1 MLPSSVDL
9 LAFMGQSN
17 MAGRGVAAQA
27 PAVPEGHGYE
37 FRAITAPDR
46 LSPLVEPFGQ
56 YEDKPDG
63 IYEPGMKSGS
73 MVSSFVN
80 AYYAETSTPVVGVS
94 AAKGGSAIAEWLP
107 EGAYYRDAVE
117 RVQRCELWLS
127 ARGVNIDRKSVV

>member
-1 MLPSSVDL
+1 MLPATIDL

-56 YEDKPDG
+56 HEDKPDG
-63 IYEPGMKSGS
+63 IYEPGMKTGS

-80 AYYAETSTPVVGVS
+80 AYYAEKITARDTSS
-94 AAKGGSAIAEWLP
+94 YLLNLKAKNFGKL
-107 EGAYYRDAVE
+107 E
-117 RVQRCELWLS
+117 RWCF
-127 ARGVNIDRKSVV
+127 